1 MILYK
6 GNLFDSA
13 EQDRILSEMEPYINH
28 TLTKKSL
35 SAETV
40 IAAIDALGREIA
52 AGKQDALLATL
63 PSDAPMQYKLLA
75 AAMLSRENLEWKL
88 QTELGS
94 TAPSNNQSAIRSQI
108 MPLGVLFHI
117 AAGNMDGLPAF
128 KIGRAHV

>member
-52 AGKQDALLATL
+52 AENKMRFLPRSHQTL
-63 PSDAPMQYKLLA
+63 PCSINCWRLPCFPVKIWNGNYKQSWAALRPQIINLLFA
-75 AAMLSRENLEWKL
+75 VK
-88 QTELGS
+88 
-94 TAPSNNQSAIRSQI
+94 
-108 MPLGVLFHI
+108 
-117 AAGNMDGLPAF
+117 
-128 KIGRAHV
+128 